1 MLLPKLENV
10 DCVTSGEKEIK
21 VNSKGSE
28 HSWTFQLETKN
39 MILRNVALLNDASR
53 HQFSL
58 VYVKHYGH
66 LKTANE
72 PTPDDLTEQNN
83 EIKRTYNLESTPT
96 LQQVRETK
104 MIFLITTWAIILQ
117 IMYDFL
123 CFCV

>member
-28 HSWTFQLETKN
+28 HSWTFTLETKN

-58 VYVKHYGH
+58 VYVKHCGN
-66 LKTANE
+66 LKTPNE

-96 LQQVRETK
+96 LQQVK
-104 MIFLITTWAIILQ
+104 
-117 IMYDFL
+117 
-123 CFCV
+123 